1 MNNLILCI
9 NKDKDITS
17 RDVVNKLC
25 KIFNMNK
32 IGHTGTLDPVATG
45 VLICLTGKY
54 TKLVDYITANDKEY
68 VATIKFGIRT
78 DTLDI
83 TGNILEENYN
93 YKINKE
99 IVNDILNSFLGEYSF
114 KVPMYSAVSV
124 DGKRLYEYARCNI
137 KVNTPVRTA
146 TIKEIELLSIT
157 DDRLKFRCVV
167 SKGTYIRSLIEDI
180 CNKLNVIGTM
190 EELVRTRQ
198 GSISIDDC
206 YTISDI
212 ECNNYKSLEL
222 KDILNIKETEMDDI
236 LYKKVSNG
244 AILNDNNN
252 NFVLYKY
259 KGNNVALYKYENNVG
274 KLVILF

>member
-146 TIKEIELLSIT
+146 TIKEI
-157 DDRLKFRCVV
+157 
-167 SKGTYIRSLIEDI
+167 
-180 CNKLNVIGTM
+180 
-190 EELVRTRQ
+190 
-198 GSISIDDC
+198 
-206 YTISDI
+206 
-212 ECNNYKSLEL
+212 
-222 KDILNIKETEMDDI
+222 
-236 LYKKVSNG
+236 
-244 AILNDNNN
+244 
-252 NFVLYKY
+252 
-259 KGNNVALYKYENNVG
+259 
-274 KLVILF
+274 